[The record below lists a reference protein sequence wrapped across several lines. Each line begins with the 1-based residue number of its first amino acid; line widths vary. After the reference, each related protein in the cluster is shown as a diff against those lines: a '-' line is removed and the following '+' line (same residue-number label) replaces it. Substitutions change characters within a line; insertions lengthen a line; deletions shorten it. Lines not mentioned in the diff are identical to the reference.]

1 MNAMWSAAE
10 IVMACICL
18 AVTLAC
24 TANELTVFGTV
35 GPTEPAAP
43 YLEILKAA
51 PEDADETQ
59 GDPPSLG
66 VGDLRQL
73 LPIHSPDLTPGPVP
87 TVVAPRPFVAPL
99 FIFGSDP
106 LSLRWVAARRAELKA
121 LGAVGLL
128 VEVPD
133 EASLS
138 RVLEVVRD
146 LPIIP
151 ASGSNLARNLE
162 LHHYPALVTQEGVR
176 Q

>member
-1 MNAMWSAAE
+1 MRSVAE
-10 IVMACICL
+10 TVMACICL
-18 AVTLAC
+18 AVTPAC
-24 TANELTVFGTV
+24 TANELTVIGTV
-35 GPTEPAAP
+35 GPTETAAP

-51 PEDADETQ
+51 PEDADETH

-99 FIFGSDP
+99 FIFGSDL
-106 LSLRWVAARRAELKA
+106 LSLRWVAARRDELKA
-121 LGAVGLL
+121 VGAVGLL
-128 VEVPD
+128 VEAPD
-133 EASLS
+133 AASLS
-138 RVLEVVRD
+138 RVLEVTGD

-151 ASGSNLARNLE
+151 ASDSDLSRNLE
-162 LHHYPALVTQEGVR
+162 LSHYPALVTQEGVR